1 MAGEADREDTELAD
15 LLAAAGAGIGPEAA
29 RDLVAGVVS
38 APVSPVA
45 PDAWM
50 ELVAP
55 APSEAL
61 KAALRR
67 LRDSLAP
74 TADGGLPAGK
84 AASAAR
90 VETLR
95 GELARRGLDGFVVPR
110 ADAHQG
116 EDVPPHAQRLAW
128 LTGFTGSAGLAIV
141 LRERAAIFVDGRY
154 TLQARQEVDTGL
166 FEVRHVTEQPPA
178 DWIAEHLGPDG
189 RLACD
194 PWLHTPDGLTR
205 LRAGAAKAGGR
216 LEPVESNPLDA
227 VWADQ
232 PAPPIAPVVPHDIA
246 YTGRGAGE
254 KRAEIAAKLAEAGAD
269 AAVLTLPDSVAWL
282 LNVRGGDIAHTPVV
296 LSFALVTSAGE
307 VTWFVDDRKLTPAVR
322 TSLDDAV
329 AVADPADF
337 GPGLDT
343 LARAGKRVLA
353 DPASA
358 PAWVFDR
365 LATAG
370 RPAER
375 GPDPVQ
381 LPKACKT
388 GAELAGSRAAHRRD
402 GAAVAR
408 FLAWLDRE
416 APARADR
423 GQPVTEME
431 AAAALTALRRGDP
444 LWRGDPF
451 DTIAGAGEHGAIVHY
466 RVSEATNRPLNAGEL
481 FLCDS
486 GGQYLDGTTDVTRT
500 VVIGAPDAEMRENYT
515 RVLKGHIALATARFP
530 EGTTGSQID
539 ALARLPL
546 WRVGRDYDH
555 GTGHGVGSYLN
566 VHEGPQRI
574 SKLPNKVALAP
585 GMVCSN
591 EPGYYKADAYG
602 IRIEN
607 LIAVQRAEEAP
618 GDERPM
624 LSFETL
630 TLAPYCRAL
639 IDPALLSAAE
649 RAWVDAYHAR
659 VREVLTPLLDAT
671 TAAWLDAETAP
682 LDAAVGE

>member
-1 MAGEADREDTELAD
+1 MAGDDACDDKELAQ

-29 RDLVAGVVS
+29 HDLVAGVVS
-38 APVSPVA
+38 APASAVA

-55 APSEAL
+55 APSDSL
-61 KAALRR
+61 KAALRC

-74 TADGGLPAGK
+74 TADGGLDAGK
-84 AASAAR
+84 GAGAAR
-90 VETLR
+90 VEKLR

-116 EDVPPHAQRLAW
+116 EDVPPHAQRLIW

-154 TLQARQEVDTGL
+154 TLQAGQEVDTAL

-178 DWIAEHLGPDG
+178 DWIAEHLGADG
-189 RLACD
+189 RLGYD

-205 LRAGAAKAGGR
+205 LRAGAAKADGR
-216 LEPVESNPLDA
+216 LEPVDTNPLDA
-227 VWADQ
+227 VWPDQ
-232 PAPPIAPVVPHDIA
+232 PAPPIAPVVLHDIA
-246 YTGRGAGE
+246 YTGRSAAE
-254 KRAEIAAKLAEAGAD
+254 KRAQIAAKLAREGHD
-269 AAVLTLPDSVAWL
+269 AAVLTLPDSIAWL

-307 VTWFVDDRKLTPAVR
+307 VTWFVDARKLTPAVR
-322 TSLDDAV
+322 AALDDAV
-329 AVADPADF
+329 TVADPADF
-337 GPGLDT
+337 GPALDA
-343 LARAGKRVLA
+343 LAHGGKRVLA

-365 LATAG
+365 LTAAG

-388 GAELAGSRAAHRRD
+388 EAELSGSRAAHRRD

-416 APARADR
+416 APARAAR

-431 AAAALTALRRGDP
+431 AAAALGALRRGDP

-486 GGQYLDGTTDVTRT
+486 GGQYLDGTTDITRT
-500 VVIGAPDAEMRENYT
+500 VVVGSPGAEMRETYT
-515 RVLKGHIALATARFP
+515 RVLKGHVALATARFP

-539 ALARLPL
+539 ALARMPL

-585 GMVCSN
+585 GMICSN
-591 EPGYYKADAYG
+591 EPGSYKAGAYG

-607 LIAVQRAEEAP
+607 LIAVRRDDERP
-618 GDERPM
+618 DDERPM
-624 LSFETL
+624 LGFETL

-639 IDPALLSAAE
+639 IDPALLSEAE

-659 VREVLTPLLDAT
+659 VRETLTPLLDAE

-682 LDAAVGE
+682 LDADTGG